1 MEHPMRSIAVA
12 LTFLS
17 VGVCADRVDGQV
29 QTFPYQAVVVKDD
42 VLVRSGGNQDYYP
55 TLRLKRDA
63 VVTVHRQDPGG
74 WLAID
79 PPEGSF
85 SWIPARYVDRA
96 TPDADKGV
104 VTEDDIIIFVGSEF
118 GEESSVWQRKLA
130 NGTQVQI
137 LGEQQIETAAGL
149 RSMYKIAPPFR
160 ERRWI
165 AGDAV
170 VAVDETTRHAQD
182 QDPFKLPSRLRQNRS
197 QVEAPVAV
205 QPAPSSRLQRIRQI
219 RLEQRKLVEI
229 DLRFRTML
237 RDNPAKWDLQSLEAE
252 YNDLRSTATWRP
264 VAGQIDLRFPAIDRY
279 RQRKAQYDD
288 FKRLTSET
296 EQRDA
301 ELLASQFGGR
311 KSSED
316 AATTFPEPLNV
327 AVANPQGSLLD
338 VPGASLDGTGP
349 TVRNG
354 SPVATPGIQP
364 GGRYIGAGIVQRLPD
379 GGYVLT
385 SSSGQKLA
393 QIKGND
399 SVVLEE
405 FVGKPVGLHGKR
417 WYRED
422 LGSDFI
428 EVTGLE
434 PVRIRQ

>member
-1 MEHPMRSIAVA
+1 MRSIAVA

-17 VGVCADRVDGQV
+17 VGVCADGIKGQV

-42 VLVRSGGNQDYYP
+42 VLVRSGGNEDYYP

-63 VVTVHRQDPGG
+63 VVVVHRQDPGG

-85 SWIPARYVDRA
+85 SLIPVRYVDRA
-96 TPDADKGV
+96 APDANTGV

-130 NGTQVQI
+130 NGTEVQI

-149 RSMYKIAPPFR
+149 RSMYKIAPPIR

-170 VAVDETTRHAQD
+170 VAVDETTRQVED
-182 QDPFKLPSRLRQNRS
+182 QDPFKLPSRLRQDRP

-219 RLEQRKLVEI
+219 RLEQKKLAEI
-229 DLRFRTML
+229 DMRFRTML
-237 RDNPAKWDLQSLEAE
+237 RDNPAEWDLQSLEAE
-252 YNDLRSTATWRP
+252 YNELRSTATWRP
-264 VAGQIDLRFPAIDRY
+264 VAAQIDLRFPAIDRY
-279 RQRKAQYDD
+279 RQRKAEYDD
-288 FKRLTSET
+288 FKRLTLET

-301 ELLASQFGGR
+301 ELLASQFGGQ

-316 AATTFPEPLNV
+316 VAATFPEPLNV
-327 AVANPQGSLLD
+327 AAANSQGAFLD
-338 VPGASLDGTGP
+338 VPGALVDGTGP
-349 TVRNG
+349 TVRNT
-354 SPVATPGIQP
+354 SPAAASGIQP
-364 GGRYIGAGIVQRLPD
+364 GGRYIGAGVVQQLPD

-393 QIKGND
+393 KIKGND
-399 SVVLEE
+399 SVVLEK
-405 FVGKPVGLHGKR
+405 FIGKPVGLHGKR

-428 EVTGLE
+428 EVSGLE

>member
-1 MEHPMRSIAVA
+1 MRSIAVA
-12 LTFLS
+12 LTFFS
-17 VGVCADRVDGQV
+17 VGVCAERINGQV

-42 VLVRSGGNQDYYP
+42 VLVRSGGNEDYYP

-79 PPEGSF
+79 PPAGSF
-85 SWIPARYVDRA
+85 SWIPVRYVDRV
-96 TPDADKGV
+96 TPDAETGV
-104 VTEDDIIIFVGSEF
+104 VTEDDIIIFIGSDF

-137 LGEQQIETAAGL
+137 LGEQQIETVAGIQ
-149 RSMYKIAPPFR
+149 SMYKIAPPIR

-170 VAVDETTRHAQD
+170 VAVDETTREAED
-182 QDPFKLPSRLRQNRS
+182 QDPFKLPSRLRQHRP

-205 QPAPSSRLQRIRQI
+205 QPAPSPQLQRIRQI
-219 RLEQRKLVEI
+219 RLEREKLAEI
-229 DLRFRTML
+229 DMRFRTML
-237 RDNPAKWDLQSLEAE
+237 RDNPAEWDLQSLEAE
-252 YNDLRSTATWRP
+252 YNQLRSTATWRP
-264 VAGQIDLRFPAIDRY
+264 VAAQIDLRFPAIDRY
-279 RQRKAQYDD
+279 RQRKAEYND

-301 ELLASQFGGR
+301 ELLASQFGGQR
-311 KSSED
+311 SAED
-316 AATTFPEPLNV
+316 VVTTFPEPLNAGIV
-327 AVANPQGSLLD
+327 NSQGALLD
-338 VPGASLDGTGP
+338 LPGVSVDGTGLTIP
-349 TVRNG
+349 NASLAA
-354 SPVATPGIQP
+354 SPAAAPGIQP
-364 GGRYIGAGIVQRLPD
+364 GGRYIGAGVVQQLPD
-379 GGYVLT
+379 GDYVLI
-385 SSSGQKLA
+385 SSSGEKLA

-399 SVVLEE
+399 SVVLEN
-405 FVGKPVGLHGKR
+405 FIGKPVGLHGKR

-428 EVTGLE
+428 EVSGLE

>member
-1 MEHPMRSIAVA
+1 MRSIAVA

-17 VGVCADRVDGQV
+17 VGVCADRINGQV

-42 VLVRSGGNQDYYP
+42 VLVRSGGNEDYYP

-79 PPEGSF
+79 PPAGSF
-85 SWIPARYVDRA
+85 SWIPVRYVDRA
-96 TPDADKGV
+96 TPDADTGV
-104 VTEDDIIIFVGSEF
+104 VTEDDIVIFVGSEF

-137 LGEQQIETAAGL
+137 LGEQQIETVAGL
-149 RSMYKIAPPFR
+149 RSMYKIVPPIR

-170 VAVDETTRHAQD
+170 VAVDETTRQAED
-182 QDPFKLPSRLRQNRS
+182 QDPFKLPSRLRQDRP

-205 QPAPSSRLQRIRQI
+205 QPAPSARLQRIRQI
-219 RLEQRKLVEI
+219 RLEQKKLAEI
-229 DLRFRTML
+229 DMRFRTML
-237 RDNPAKWDLQSLEAE
+237 QDNPAEWDLQSLEAE
-252 YNDLRSTATWRP
+252 YNELRSTATWRP
-264 VAGQIDLRFPAIDRY
+264 VAAQIDLRFPAIDRY
-279 RQRKAQYDD
+279 RQRKAEYDD

-301 ELLASQFGGR
+301 ELLAAQFGGQ
-311 KSSED
+311 KSAED
-316 AATTFPEPLNV
+316 VATTFPEPLNV
-327 AVANPQGSLLD
+327 GVANSQGALLD
-338 VPGASLDGTGP
+338 VPGALVDGPGL
-349 TVRNG
+349 TVRNA
-354 SPVATPGIQP
+354 SPTAATGIQP
-364 GGRYIGAGIVQRLPD
+364 GGRYIGAGVVERLPD

-385 SSSGQKLA
+385 SSSGEKLA

-399 SVVLEE
+399 SVVLET
-405 FVGKPVGLHGKR
+405 FIGKPVGLHGKR

-428 EVTGLE
+428 EVSGLE